1 MSADR
6 TLHIEALTAAARSS
20 LAAAS
25 FRSLKL
31 SKPIPN
37 SASGAEQVDIECFAK
52 AKQIMLRAIS
62 LKGELHLSVLYRF
75 ATKDITK
82 NLKPEAAWQSVQTW
96 LTDTFANAH
105 LVTETHDMQLITSRK
120 GTAQLLRTRAQ
131 THASADT
138 AVPAPTHDRAKVR
151 LITLDAA
158 FLSPLGITQRG
169 PSGAPILVPAMANK
183 FKQINKF
190 LELFHSSL
198 EKSGLADKADLRVL
212 DFGAGK
218 GYLSFALDHYLS
230 ARPKPSAHVDV
241 GRAAKAALIDA
252 GRADKL
258 ALIDAGRA
266 DRSAHAVLA
275 VELRAELVEAGNAIC
290 ASLAKNLSAQP
301 TLQFIAGDVRTH
313 AAKQVDVMVAL
324 HACDT
329 ATDHAIAFGIRNQAR
344 VILCSPCCHKQL
356 RPQIKMPNVLAPLL
370 QHGIHLG
377 QEAEM
382 LTDGLR
388 ALLLEAC
395 GYQTQVFEFI
405 ATEHTAKNKMILAVQ
420 RKTPMSGAHKAELDA
435 QIASLKAFYGVRE
448 HCLEELLAQSVG

>member
-131 THASADT
+131 RHASADT

-230 ARPKPSAHVDV
+230 ARP
-241 GRAAKAALIDA
+241 LQN
-252 GRADKL
+252 
-258 ALIDAGRA
+258 
-266 DRSAHAVLA
+266 AHAVLA

-356 RPQIKMPNVLAPLL
+356 RPQIKIPNVLAPLL

-388 ALLLEAC
+388 ALLLEAF

-448 HCLEELLAQSVG
+448 HCLEELLAQSVGKITFTEPHVY

>member
-6 TLHIEALTAAARSS
+6 SHHIETLLAAAHSS
-20 LAAAS
+20 LAAHT

-31 SKPIPN
+31 SKPFPAATMDL
-37 SASGAEQVDIECFAK
+37 SAGAEKIT
-52 AKQIMLRAIS
+52 LRAIQ
-62 LKGELHLSVLYRF
+62 LKGELHLSVLF
-75 ATKDITK
+75 HFPTKDITK
-82 NLKPEAAWQSVQTW
+82 NLKPEAALQSVQTW

-120 GTAQLLRTRAQ
+120 GTAQLLRVPTQ
-131 THASADT
+131 ASADT
-138 AVPAPTHDRAKVR
+138 AGPAHDRAKAR
-151 LITLDAA
+151 LIALDAA

-169 PSGAPILVPAMANK
+169 PAGTAILVPAMANK

-230 ARPKPSAHVDV
+230 ARPKPSAHT
-241 GRAAKAALIDA
+241 
-252 GRADKL
+252 
-258 ALIDAGRA
+258 
-266 DRSAHAVLA
+266 VLA
-275 VELRAELVEAGNAIC
+275 VELRAELVEAGNTIC
-290 ASLAKNLSAQP
+290 ASLATHLSAPDVSTP

-356 RPQIKMPNVLAPLL
+356 RPQMKMPSVLAPLL

-388 ALLLEAC
+388 ALLLEAA

-405 ATEHTAKNKMILAVQ
+405 NTEHTAKNKMILAVR
-420 RKTPMSGAHKAELDA
+420 RKMALNGTQKAELA
-435 QIASLKAFYGVRE
+435 EQIASLKAFYGVRE
-448 HCLEELLAQSVG
+448 HCLEELLAQAG

>member
-198 EKSGLADKADLRVL
+198 EKSGLADKADLCVL

-230 ARPKPSAHVDV
+230 ARP
-241 GRAAKAALIDA
+241 LQN
-252 GRADKL
+252 
-258 ALIDAGRA
+258 
-266 DRSAHAVLA
+266 AHAVLA

-448 HCLEELLAQSVG
+448 HCLEELLAQSVGKITFTEPHVY